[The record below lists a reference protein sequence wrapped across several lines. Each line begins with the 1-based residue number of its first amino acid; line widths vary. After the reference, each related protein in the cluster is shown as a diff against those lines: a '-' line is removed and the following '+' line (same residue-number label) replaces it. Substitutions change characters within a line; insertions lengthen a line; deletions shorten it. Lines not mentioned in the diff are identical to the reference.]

1 MIVKSARKRR
11 AAENA
16 RATGSKKPKVSV
28 RAYNSCGKCG
38 RTRGYFRFFGL
49 CRICLREE
57 ARNAR
62 IPGLRKSS
70 W

>member
-1 MIVKSARKRR
+1 MIVKAARKRR
-11 AAENA
+11 AAQNA
-16 RATGSKKPKVSV
+16 KASGHPKPKVSV
-28 RAYNSCGKCG
+28 RAYNCCGKCG

-57 ARNAR
+57 ARQGHV
-62 IPGLRKSS
+62 PGLRKSS